1 MSWAV
6 PVTSASAVAAAT
18 TVASAHGLVVA
29 EPRVLHVGAN
39 VVVHLAPAP
48 VVARVAAATSLVRP
62 DPGEHLALEIDL
74 ARWAVDAGADVVAPC
89 GGALAGPHCRDGHVM
104 SFWPLV
110 SPVAYPTDPGSVG
123 RALANLHGAL
133 AGYGGDLPGPER
145 IAADAHRIAQLLGR
159 LDLIST
165 AEVAA
170 VSDEAREVVA
180 DIREVEGAPA
190 GRRPWQALHGD
201 PHPWNAV
208 TDPSARSGVRWW
220 DLEDAWRGPV
230 EFDLAVLQRTT
241 RLDGDAAVA
250 AYVEASGHVVDDE
263 LLAAGR
269 RLRAVQRVWAP
280 FLQHFRTSAPSSV
293 AQRG

>member
-1 MSWAV
+1 M
-6 PVTSASAVAAAT
+6 PVNAASASTAAAAVAR
-18 TVASAHGLVVA
+18 AHGLVVA
-29 EPRVLHVGAN
+29 WPRLLHVGAN

-62 DPGEHLALEIDL
+62 DPGGHLAVEVDL
-74 ARWAVDAGADVVAPC
+74 ARWAVAAGADVLGPC
-89 GGALAGPHCRDGHVM
+89 HGALAGPHCRDGHVM

-110 SPVAYPTDPGSVG
+110 FPATYPSDPVAVG
-123 RALANLHGAL
+123 RALARLHESL

-159 LDLIST
+159 LDLLPVE
-165 AEVAA
+165 EVAA
-170 VSDEAREVVA
+170 VCDEAREVVA
-180 DIREVEGAPA
+180 DLRALADAGVQA

-208 TDPSARSGVRWW
+208 ADDSARDGVRWW

-250 AYVEASGHVVDDE
+250 AYVEASGHVADDA
-263 LLAAGR
+263 LLAACH

-280 FLQHFRTSAPSSV
+280 FLEHYRS
-293 AQRG
+293 GD